1 MIIDREGNIYQG
13 FVGKYGI
20 VVEDTYRGEHFAI
33 CLPYEN
39 PEDVIRKEEIDN
51 LKDELA
57 RTDYKLYKYMD
68 GSLSEEDYAP
78 VKAQRQAWRDRINEL
93 EALITN
99 PTITDDEIKAAEDA
113 ARKKVTN
120 DHTEVQS

>member
-68 GSLSEEDYAP
+68 GSLS
-78 VKAQRQAWRDRINEL
+78 DRINEL

>member
-20 VVEDTYRGEHFAI
+20 VVEDTYKGEHFAI

-39 PEDVIRKEEIDN
+39 PGDVTRKEEIDN

-78 VKAQRQAWRDRINEL
+78 VKTERQAWRDSINEL

-99 PTITDDEIKAAEDA
+99 PTITQEDMVKAEEA
-113 ARKKVTN
+113 ALAKRG
-120 DHTEVQS
+120 